1 MPGKHGNPDTW
12 KENEDAGN
20 NKCEGLLHR
29 ALLIE
34 VRSRGCFVD
43 AVMTMRYADAAAA
56 LGVAVDTPMDEVK
69 KAYFRLAM
77 KVRAGAAA
85 AAA

>member
-1 MPGKHGNPDTW
+1 MIDDSIT
-12 KENEDAGN
+12 
-20 NKCEGLLHR
+20 C
-29 ALLIE
+29 
-34 VRSRGCFVD
+34 VCVD

-77 KVRAGAAA
+77 KVRASRGWRRGMPAAPG
-85 AAA
+85 